1 MSQNPRT
8 TIRIE
13 SIPIEAMGLQELRED
28 PQGNLPMGE
37 VRTWEEL
44 TMEIRTEEEV
54 VEMAASEEDRGEED
68 LEGLEDQGDRLAQE
82 DHPMTL
88 MIGVRITKHIGTP
101 QMDG

>member
-1 MSQNPRT
+1 M
-8 TIRIE
+8 
-13 SIPIEAMGLQELRED
+13 QELRED

-44 TMEIRTEEEV
+44 TMEILTEEEV
-54 VEMAASEEDRGEED
+54 VEMVASEEDWGEVD

-88 MIGVRITKHIGTP
+88 PIGVRIIKHIGTP
-101 QMDG
+101 RMDG